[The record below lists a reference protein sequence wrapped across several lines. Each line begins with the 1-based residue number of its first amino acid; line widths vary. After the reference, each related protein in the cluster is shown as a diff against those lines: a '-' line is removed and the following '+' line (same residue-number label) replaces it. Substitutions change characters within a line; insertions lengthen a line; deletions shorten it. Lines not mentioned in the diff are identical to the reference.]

1 MDGVGDVE
9 GRHRAPAT
17 ASARAGLRH
26 QFDSGD
32 LEMWQAGIAPG
43 EGNHRLGGWVHVAKQ
58 NVGNG
63 LGATNARI
71 PGFQHGAG
79 LVKPRHGY
87 GAAGFQ
93 HNHGGGVGGGYGG
106 HQRVLV
112 VRQREAG
119 DVAAFAGGLVA
130 EYDGDVR
137 RLSQRRRR
145 NRVRPG
151 VVFHLGVR
159 RFGAN
164 RLQR

>member
-1 MDGVGDVE
+1 MPKLTAVPEGEERRLVLRVEPLVPDLQPLGVGDVE

-26 QFDSGD
+26 QFDSGY
-32 LEMWQAGIAPG
+32 
-43 EGNHRLGGWVHVAKQ
+43 R
-58 NVGNG
+58 
-63 LGATNARI
+63 
-71 PGFQHGAG
+71 
-79 LVKPRHGY
+79 
-87 GAAGFQ
+87 
-93 HNHGGGVGGGYGG
+93 G

-137 RLSQRRRR
+137 RLGQRRRR
-145 NRVRPG
+145 NRIRPG
-151 VVFHLGVR
+151 VVFHFGVR